1 MAEVV
6 FMYEGNTIAIQCNE
20 NQKMKEICS
29 KFCNKINIDLNSLHF
44 LYGGNLLNTNKK
56 MNEITKEKKITVLG
70 FKNENEICSK
80 CGRVLTNEKI
90 DGIISINNNIN
101 NTLLGLNNQ
110 IENIINN
117 LTKKKD
123 IKYVNTQLKNMTI
136 IINKVNEDIKK
147 INQELLMEKN
157 TIIANN
163 NDIQD
168 TSPKINIIN
177 ENITHKNN
185 INDIKSDINTNI
197 NPLDINNEI
206 ICIYNKQENEISL
219 LHDYKC
225 SWSDER
231 GKLYIEAKRNI
242 NENHVEIYINDKKI
256 QFTYKYK
263 SKEKGE
269 IKVKLKFN
277 KLLTSTFYMFYGCSS
292 LKSIDLSSFDS
303 SDVNN
308 MYGMFRDCS
317 SLKSI
322 NFSSFNTSSVI
333 SMKNM
338 FYGCSSLKSLDL
350 SSFDTTNVDNLGY
363 MFYGCSS
370 LKSIDL
376 SSFNT
381 AKVDNFS
388 CMFFGCT
395 SLKKENIKVN
405 DSGKK
410 ILEQL

>member
-1 MAEVV
+1 
-6 FMYEGNTIAIQCNE
+6 
-20 NQKMKEICS
+20 
-29 KFCNKINIDLNSLHF
+29 
-44 LYGGNLLNTNKK
+44 
-56 MNEITKEKKITVLG
+56 
-70 FKNENEICSK
+70 
-80 CGRVLTNEKI
+80 
-90 DGIISINNNIN
+90 
-101 NTLLGLNNQ
+101 
-110 IENIINN
+110 
-117 LTKKKD
+117 
-123 IKYVNTQLKNMTI
+123 MTI

-163 NDIQD
+163 NDNQD
-168 TSPKINIIN
+168 TSLKINIIN

-185 INDIKSDINTNI
+185 INDIKSDINNI

-292 LKSIDLSSFDS
+292 LKSIDLSLFDS

-350 SSFDTTNVDNLGY
+350 SSFDTTNVDNIGY
-363 MFYGCSS
+363 MF
-370 LKSIDL
+370 
-376 SSFNT
+376 
-381 AKVDNFS
+381 
-388 CMFFGCT
+388 
-395 SLKKENIKVN
+395 
-405 DSGKK
+405 
-410 ILEQL
+410 